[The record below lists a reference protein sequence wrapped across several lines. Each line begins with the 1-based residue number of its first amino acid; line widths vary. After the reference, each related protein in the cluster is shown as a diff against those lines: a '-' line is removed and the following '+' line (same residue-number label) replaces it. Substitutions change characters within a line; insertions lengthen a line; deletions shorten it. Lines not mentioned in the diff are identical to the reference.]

1 MLDRHYRRR
10 LDADLLRWQADGTI
24 TADTGEAVRRAL
36 GPMQAG
42 ISIPPAARP
51 SSGC

>member
-36 GPMQAG
+36 GPQAG